1 MQFFTKD
8 EFLSKYTEYSSADIP
23 TWKIEAVCEMI
34 FSQVGLI
41 YRDASWNETSVPLP
55 IKNASMEQLRFMI
68 EHDIPFIDY
77 NKNIKAGNM
86 SADLNSDYSTL
97 SLRILANNGY
107 LYRGSRMSDNMGL
120 TIPFGG
126 E

>member
-1 MQFFTKD
+1 MQFFTKA
-8 EFLSKYTEYSSADIP
+8 EFELKYLEYANADVS
-23 TWKIEAVCEMI
+23 TWKIEAVSEMI
-34 FSQVGLI
+34 FSQVGLR
-41 YRDASWNETSVPLP
+41 YRDTSWNNTSVPLP

-107 LYRGSRMSDNMGL
+107 LYRGSRMSDNMAL